1 MIFVFQSCPSGR
13 IKDFTSF
20 KEILGD
26 TIIEPVD
33 YFAELRTSFTLNVMP
48 HGNYINN
55 LFELIFIQ

>member
-13 IKDFTSF
+13 IKGFASF

-26 TIIEPVD
+26 TVIEPVD
-33 YFAELRTSFTLNVMP
+33 YFAELRTSFTLNIKP
-48 HGNYINN
+48 YGNYNNN